1 MGTAQGAFA
10 HPSAKLIV
18 RSNVSGD
25 IVTID
30 GKPVG
35 STGTTPH
42 TLSPG
47 EHEIRVEKKGFEP
60 FEAKITLAAGAEKNG
75 SSGFSVSG
83 QFDSAVRSFAPKG
96 LRISAQ
102 GCCAAATLG
111 RQGLRNQP

>member
-60 FEAKITLAAGAEKNG
+60 FEAKITLAAGAEKNHSG
-75 SSGFSVSG
+75 ATGAPAVSSFH
-83 QFDSAVRSFAPKG
+83 SFPRLLERRLPG
-96 LRISAQ
+96 PRDD
-102 GCCAAATLG
+102 GNP
-111 RQGLRNQP
+111 R